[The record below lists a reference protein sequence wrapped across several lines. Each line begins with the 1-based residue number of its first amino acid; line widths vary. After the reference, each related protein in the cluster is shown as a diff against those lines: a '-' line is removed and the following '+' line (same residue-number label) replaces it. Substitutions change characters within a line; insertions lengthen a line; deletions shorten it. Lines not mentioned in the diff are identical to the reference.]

1 MKEQKQKHN
10 EVLKVKENLVLIVRL
25 NSLDPAKTQ
34 QEIVNW
40 VFNREDVEAIVFQE
54 RTVEHLAVVPKRE
67 LEKVGIKF
75 WRR

>member
-1 MKEQKQKHN
+1 MKDGRQKR
-10 EVLKVKENLVLIVRL
+10 EELLKVKENLVIIVRL
-25 NSLDPAKTQ
+25 NSLNPAKTQ
-34 QEIVNW
+34 QEIIDW
-40 VFNREDVEAIVFQE
+40 IFHRDDVEKIIHQE